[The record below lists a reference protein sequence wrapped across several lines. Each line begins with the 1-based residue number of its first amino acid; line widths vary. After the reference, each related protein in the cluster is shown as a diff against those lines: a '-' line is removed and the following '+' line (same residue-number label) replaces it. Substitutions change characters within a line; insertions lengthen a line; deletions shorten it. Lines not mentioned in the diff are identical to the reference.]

1 MGGIV
6 SLLGDVA
13 AAEEGG
19 ISHTGRVVSQ
29 AAEAGAPHFTLV
41 RNNECVVPPSLRRGG
56 VKLRC
61 GSWCWHS

>member
-56 VKLRC
+56 
-61 GSWCWHS
+61 